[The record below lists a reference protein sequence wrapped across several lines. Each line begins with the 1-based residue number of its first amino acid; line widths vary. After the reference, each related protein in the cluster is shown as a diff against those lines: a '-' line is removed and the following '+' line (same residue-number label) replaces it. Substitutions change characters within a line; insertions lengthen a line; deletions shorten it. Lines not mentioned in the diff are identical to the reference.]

1 MTYFY
6 KQAGC
11 PLETGKTEPLIKSCL
26 HQRGHYLRR
35 FFRRATPLYAALSWP
50 SGPGCVRK
58 EAEHP
63 HRGGG
68 EELGSIVAEFLLL
81 PGFPY

>member
-6 KQAGC
+6 KQAGY
-11 PLETGKTEPLIKSCL
+11 PLETGKTEPLMKSCL
-26 HQRGHYLRR
+26 HQRGHYPRG
-35 FFRRATPLYAALSWP
+35 FFRIATPISWP

-68 EELGSIVAEFLLL
+68 EELGSTVAEFLLL